1 MDIIKRL
8 DVEQKGVGARAAV
21 LWLTASDT
29 GLQVASG
36 IVTLLFAEGEMGV
49 ESQCPSRDR
58 WAYCPVGKKSH
69 NSASGSHVCNPSSS
83 DLWSA
88 VISHS
93 WQSDYSQQPLNSS
106 HIQVALDSTR
116 LLVKTVFR
124 VEGWGRTATKNVC
137 ELWHRGLDISLC
149 CSETFSSHLFS
160 TIVYLT
166 SRTVVH
172 PPCAVSITKK
182 VSSHWELQSN
192 EDRSILLTAVRY
204 VS

>member
-36 IVTLLFAEGEMGV
+36 IVTLLFTEGEMGV

-137 ELWHRGLDISLC
+137 ELWHRGLDILFAVLKPFPLISFQRLC
-149 CSETFSSHLFS
+149 TWL
-160 TIVYLT
+160 VGQ
-166 SRTVVH
+166 
-172 PPCAVSITKK
+172 
-182 VSSHWELQSN
+182 W
-192 EDRSILLTAVRY
+192 SILLVLFQSQRKFLHTENCRAMKTEAF
-204 VS
+204 S